1 MYAESGGL
9 EIRILNGSGQAW
21 ISQAQPRAGP
31 ADYALLL
38 LARRYLVWPR
48 PDGSGGAGLRLRRK
62 LRSRE
67 VGNVD
72 PPAGGG
78 FSLKPEL
85 HRPIWEQGARFRRF
99 LHRRWSGEVA
109 AARLRELQRVAARV
123 RSGTAQEAGG
133 DKAGGRLNADRAVAA
148 VVFSNF
154 SCSFSLDAA
163 QSITVVVAAITAAVT
178 TASTT
183 VGDRF
188 ASDRDAA

>member
-1 MYAESGGL
+1 MHTNKLLGMDSQMSGDKL
-9 EIRILNGSGQAW
+9 ELDWTRLN
-21 ISQAQPRAGP
+21 II
-31 ADYALLL
+31 
-38 LARRYLVWPR
+38 ARRYLLWPR
-48 PDGSGGAGLRLRRK
+48 PDGSGGPGLRLRRK

-78 FSLKPEL
+78 FSLQPEL

-99 LHRRWSGEVA
+99 LVSPPLHSTVNGEVA

-133 DKAGGRLNADRAVAA
+133 RLNADRAVAA
-148 VVFSNF
+148 VVLSYF
-154 SCSFSLDAA
+154 SCSFSFDAA

>member
-1 MYAESGGL
+1 MHTNKLLGMDSQMSGDKL
-9 EIRILNGSGQAW
+9 ELDWTRLN
-21 ISQAQPRAGP
+21 II
-31 ADYALLL
+31 
-38 LARRYLVWPR
+38 ARRYLLWPR
-48 PDGSGGAGLRLRRK
+48 PDGSGGPGLRLRRK

-78 FSLKPEL
+78 FSLQPEL

-99 LHRRWSGEVA
+99 LVSPPLHSTVNGEVA

-123 RSGTAQEAGG
+123 RSGTAQEAEAGG
-133 DKAGGRLNADRAVAA
+133 NKAGGRLNADRAVAA
-148 VVFSNF
+148 VV
-154 SCSFSLDAA
+154 CTRSFSFDAA
-163 QSITVVVAAITAAVT
+163 QSITVVAVTTAAVT